1 MCCQKAFLKQN
12 DILWDCI
19 ATSMKTAQYLVY
31 SQLMESCFN
40 SFVFLSFLPWCTEL
54 ILHHGNNYLH
64 MLQHCHRKLE
74 STKFSLCYM
83 HACLESNASLIF
95 VVTNLKK
102 IAAAYQ
108 SLIRPTWTGTKKW
121 FHNCQCTFVF
131 ITDAVAKESGCHSQ
145 MYLGV
150 LLVRSLLIAHWL
162 HPYPQNSKQGS
173 RAGPLYKLQNSNP
186 ISNMTPRRPKGWS
199 SNTSCNSNPKY
210 FGYDTGHLKSSTTRN
225 LNLNL
230 NSSTHQ
236 ESESELFPEQGISV
250 TETNW
255 FPVEGLGLEPEIHS
269 TLSVIVVV
277 VYTNCSRTKK
287 AKNRKEF
294 GL

>member
-1 MCCQKAFLKQN
+1 
-12 DILWDCI
+12 
-19 ATSMKTAQYLVY
+19 MKTAQYLVY

-74 STKFSLCYM
+74 STKFSLCCM

-173 RAGPLYKLQNSNP
+173 RAGPLYKLQFKP
-186 ISNMTPRRPKGWS
+186 
-199 SNTSCNSNPKY
+199 
-210 FGYDTGHLKSSTTRN
+210 
-225 LNLNL
+225 
-230 NSSTHQ
+230 
-236 ESESELFPEQGISV
+236 
-250 TETNW
+250 
-255 FPVEGLGLEPEIHS
+255 
-269 TLSVIVVV
+269 
-277 VYTNCSRTKK
+277 
-287 AKNRKEF
+287 
-294 GL
+294 